1 MKSCNQEVFDKGV
14 SLGFVDMAKEEA
26 EAYCKAET
34 KRTGNLHDWHY
45 AGGRVHIMM
54 LEKAKTPQNLKKE
67 IHRTIE
73 EINAYQSL
81 LIWLA
86 ASVLIVGAV
95 ALNLLRYIVV
105 WPRVV
110 YKRWRKSTK

>member
-1 MKSCNQEVFDKGV
+1 MNWYHYMLIAYAAAGVVVWIRHTLILFNILGGKAPDEVPKD
-14 SLGFVDMAKEEA
+14 LRE
-26 EAYCKAET
+26 
-34 KRTGNLHDWHY
+34 
-45 AGGRVHIMM
+45 
-54 LEKAKTPQNLKKE
+54 E
-67 IHRTIE
+67 IHSTIE
-73 EINAYQSL
+73 EINAYQSP

-110 YKRWRKSTK
+110 YKRWRKSIK

>member
-1 MKSCNQEVFDKGV
+1 MDWHHYLLIIYAAAGVVVWIRHTLILFNVLGGNAPDEVPRD
-14 SLGFVDMAKEEA
+14 LKEE
-26 EAYCKAET
+26 
-34 KRTGNLHDWHY
+34 
-45 AGGRVHIMM
+45 
-54 LEKAKTPQNLKKE
+54 
-67 IHRTIE
+67 IHKTIE
-73 EINAYQSL
+73 EINYYQSP

>member
-1 MKSCNQEVFDKGV
+1 MDWYHYLLTAYVAAGVVVWIRHTLILFNEVPRD
-14 SLGFVDMAKEEA
+14 LKEE
-26 EAYCKAET
+26 
-34 KRTGNLHDWHY
+34 
-45 AGGRVHIMM
+45 
-54 LEKAKTPQNLKKE
+54 
-67 IHRTIE
+67 IHNTIE
-73 EINAYQSL
+73 EINAYQSP

-110 YKRWRKSTK
+110 YKRWRKSIK

>member
-1 MKSCNQEVFDKGV
+1 MS
-14 SLGFVDMAKEEA
+14 
-26 EAYCKAET
+26 
-34 KRTGNLHDWHY
+34 WHY
-45 AGGRVHIMM
+45 LLIAYAAVGVVVWIRHTLNLFSILGG
-54 LEKAKTPQNLKKE
+54 KAPNEVPRDLREE
-67 IHRTIE
+67 IHKTIE
-73 EINAYQSL
+73 EINAYQSP

-110 YKRWRKSTK
+110 YKRWRKSIK

>member
-1 MKSCNQEVFDKGV
+1 MYWYHYMLIVYAAAGVVVWIRHTLILFNVLGGKAPDKV
-14 SLGFVDMAKEEA
+14 PK
-26 EAYCKAET
+26 
-34 KRTGNLHDWHY
+34 
-45 AGGRVHIMM
+45 
-54 LEKAKTPQNLKKE
+54 NLKDE
-67 IHRTIE
+67 IHEVVE
-73 EINAYQSL
+73 EINSYQSP

-86 ASVLIVGAV
+86 ASVLIVGVV